1 MARMSRLD
9 PTSLKL
15 FVRVAEEGTI
25 AAAAEREHLAS
36 AAVSKRL
43 SELEAAIG
51 ARLLIRTNKGVE
63 PTDAGRALMRLA
75 RRALHELDQI
85 PALMEGY
92 ASGVRG
98 VVRICASMSAI
109 TQFLPSDLRA
119 FADAYPDVQLQLQE
133 RISSGAARAVAEDAA
148 DVAIF
153 TACAHGDDV
162 ESFAYRR
169 DRLALCVPSSHRL
182 ASRAGVKLADFADEP
197 LVAMHAGSA
206 IGVAVE
212 RAAGLAGRAIEPRI
226 SVTSFDAQG
235 MMIGNGFGV
244 GLMPEAVA
252 RRHASAFGLSVV
264 AVDEPWAEREFRV
277 GVRRGGAASRAADL
291 LVQHLVAVAQAAPSP
306 PERTIA

>member
-1 MARMSRLD
+1 MSRLD

-25 AAAAEREHLAS
+25 AAAASREHLAS

-43 SELEAAIG
+43 SELEAAVG

-63 PTDAGRALMRLA
+63 PTDAGRALLRLA

-98 VVRICASMSAI
+98 LVRIGASMSAI
-109 TQFLPSDLRA
+109 TQFLPADLRA
-119 FADAYPDVQLQLQE
+119 FADRHPDVQLQLQE
-133 RISSGAARAVAEDAA
+133 RISSAVARAVADDSV
-148 DVAIF
+148 DVGIY
-153 TACAHGDDV
+153 TACAHGDEV
-162 ESFAYRR
+162 ESFPYRS
-169 DRLALCVPSSHRL
+169 DRLVLCMPAAHRL
-182 ASRAGVKLADFADEP
+182 AARERVRLADFAEEP

-206 IGVAVE
+206 IGVALD

-226 SVTSFDAQG
+226 AVTSFDAQG
-235 MMIGNGFGV
+235 VMIGNGFGV

-252 RRHASAFGLSVV
+252 RRLAPSLDLAFAAL
-264 AVDEPWAEREFRV
+264 DEPWAAREFRV
-277 GVRRGGAASRAADL
+277 AVRRGGAASRAAQL
-291 LVQHLVAVAQAAPSP
+291 LVEHLVTT
-306 PERTIA
+306 ERTTA